1 MGGAE
6 EVINRI
12 INSIAQ
18 VLTEKDSA
26 REEIIRLTRDVVRL
40 SRSVVNSVLQGAM
53 DRAAAVLKELESIVE
68 KVKRVAKPH
77 PELMY
82 TGLVYNALAEFVE
95 AELLYHVVAKRSL
108 VSPEELEVH
117 YIPYL
122 QGLCDFIGEIKRYI
136 LKLIREKRFNEADEL
151 LRIAE
156 HIFMAIQPLSE
167 YPDALVPGLRRK
179 IDIMRKVLED
189 LEKFLLDLRS
199 RNDLISRLEQVR
211 RHLV

>member
-1 MGGAE
+1 MSEAE
-6 EVINRI
+6 EVVNRI

-40 SRSVVNSVLQGAM
+40 SRIVVNSVLREVL
-53 DRAAAVLKELESIVE
+53 DRADVTLKELESIVE
-68 KVKRVAKPH
+68 KVKRVAEPH

-82 TGLVYNALAEFVE
+82 TGLMYNALAEFVE
-95 AELLYHVVAKRSL
+95 AELLYHLVTKRSI
-108 VSPEELEVH
+108 VSPEELKVH

-122 QGLCDFIGEIKRYI
+122 QGLCDFVGEVKRYI
-136 LKLIREKRFNEADEL
+136 LKLIREKRFSEADEL

-156 HIFMAIQPLSE
+156 HIFMTVQPLSE

-199 RNDLISRLEQVR
+199 RSDLISKLEQVKKST
-211 RHLV
+211 